1 MNRERFDS
9 VVVCTLNF
17 LKAQR
22 KNFSIF
28 FLQLS
33 IFLFFLL
40 LFKHTLRETGCLI
53 ISARGSAQ
61 KMIVPARTV
70 CVLYKIK
77 TVCAVSE
84 PTEA

>member
-22 KNFSIF
+22 KNLSIF
-28 FLQLS
+28 FT
-33 IFLFFLL
+33 IVNFLLL
-40 LFKHTLRETGCLI
+40 LFKRTLRETGCLI
-53 ISARGSAQ
+53 ISPRGSA
-61 KMIVPARTV
+61 KKIIVPARTV